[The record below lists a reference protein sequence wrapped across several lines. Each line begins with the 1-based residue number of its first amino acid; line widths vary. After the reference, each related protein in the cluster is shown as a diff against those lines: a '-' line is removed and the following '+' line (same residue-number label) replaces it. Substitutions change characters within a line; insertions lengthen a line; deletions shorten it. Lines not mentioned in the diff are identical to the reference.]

1 MKISALMFGLVLTP
15 LLPLAA
21 QVTVE
26 VALDQEQFLSGEALP
41 AAVRVTNRSGQTLHL
56 GSDPDWLTFSV
67 ESRAGA
73 IVLKGDEV
81 PVLGE
86 FTVESSQV
94 ATRQVDLAPYFTLNR
109 AGRYRII
116 ATVRIKE
123 WEQQVNSKPK
133 TFDIIHGAHLWSQEF
148 GLPTPAGVTNQSP
161 EVRKYT
167 LEQANYLRSQL
178 RLYFRLTDASGE
190 KVIKV
195 FAIGPMVG
203 FGNPEVQIDKLSNLH
218 VLYQTGA
225 RAFNYTVINP
235 DGDLLVRETHDYTET
250 RPKLKVDEEG
260 RITVAGGQRRPTSTD
275 LPKTSVDDAKSKK
288 P

>member
-1 MKISALMFGLVLTP
+1 MKISALMLGLLLVP
-15 LLPLAA
+15 LLPVAA

-26 VALDQEQFLSGEALP
+26 VTLEQDQFLAGESLP
-41 AAVRVTNRSGQTLHL
+41 AAVRITNRSGQTLHL
-56 GSDPDWLTFSV
+56 GNDPDWLSFSV
-67 ESRAGA
+67 EARDGF
-73 IVLKGDEV
+73 IVEKGEEV
-81 PVLGE
+81 PVMGE
-86 FTVESSQV
+86 FTLESSQV
-94 ATRQVDLAPYFTLNR
+94 ATRKVDLAPSFNLFR
-109 AGRYRII
+109 AGRYQIT

-123 WEQQVNSKPK
+123 WDVQINSKPK
-133 TFDIIHGAHLWSQEF
+133 TLDIIHGAKLWSQDF
-148 GLPTPAGVTNQSP
+148 GLPVTSGVTNQSP

-218 VLYQTGA
+218 LLYQTGA

-235 DGDLLVRETHDYTET
+235 DGELIVRQTYDIAET
-250 RPKLKVDEEG
+250 RPKLKVDEDG
-260 RITVAGGQRRPTSTD
+260 KITITGGQRRLTANDVPSI
-275 LPKTSVDDAKSKK
+275 SEDDAKPPK